1 MAFISSKKEEKKE
14 TKIITWDDMLLDAK
28 KKNIT
33 LMPFDIY
40 AYVSTFDNIEVI
52 DDHLGLEIS
61 GMIEYVGDG
70 FIITINKYHSDGRR
84 RFTLA
89 HEFGHYCMHREYLI
103 NNKSIEDIALFRSEN
118 TKDKKEFE
126 ANEFA
131 AKLLMPKDEFL
142 NIIKNGKTRLGDI
155 AEHFGVSA
163 AAAKYRAYK
172 LGLIKE
178 Y

>member
-1 MAFISSKKEEKKE
+1 MAFISSKKEKKE
-14 TKIITWDDMLLDAK
+14 TKIITWDMMLSDAK
-28 KKNIT
+28 YKNIT
-33 LMPFDIY
+33 LTPFDIY
-40 AYVSTFDNIEVI
+40 AYVNTFDDIEI
-52 DDHLGLEIS
+52 INDDLSSEIS
-61 GMIEYVGDG
+61 GMIEYIDGG
-70 FIITINKYHSDGRR
+70 FIIAINKYHSDGRR

-103 NNKSIEDIALFRSEN
+103 NNKSIKDVALFRSEN
-118 TKDKKEFE
+118 TKNQKEFE

-131 AKLLMPKDEFL
+131 SKLLMPKDDFL

>member
-1 MAFISSKKEEKKE
+1 MAFISNKKEIKE
-14 TKIITWDDMLLDAK
+14 TKIITWEEMLLDAE

-40 AYVSTFDNIEVI
+40 AYVNTFDNIEII
-52 DDHLGLEIS
+52 DDDLGLEIS
-61 GMIEYVGDG
+61 GMIEYVSGG
-70 FIITINKYHSDGRR
+70 FVITINKYHSYERR

-103 NNKSIEDIALFRSEN
+103 NNKSIKDVALFRSEN

-131 AKLLMPKDEFL
+131 AKLLMPKNDFL
-142 NIIKNGKTRLGDI
+142 DVIKSGKTKLGDI

>member
-1 MAFISSKKEEKKE
+1 MAFITVKKEK
-14 TKIITWDDMLLDAK
+14 TQVKIKIFNDFYKDAINK
-28 KKNIT
+28 DIQIF
-33 LMPFDIY
+33 PFDIY
-40 AYVSTFDNIEVI
+40 AYVNTFDDIEI
-52 DDHLGLEIS
+52 INDDLSSEIS
-61 GMIEYVGDG
+61 GMIEYIDGG
-70 FIITINKYHSDGRR
+70 FIIAINKYHSDGRR

-131 AKLLMPKDEFL
+131 AKLLMPKDDFL
-142 NIIKNGKTRLGDI
+142 NIIKSGKTRLGDI

>member
-1 MAFISSKKEEKKE
+1 MAFISNKKEIKE
-14 TKIITWDDMLLDAK
+14 TKIITWEEMLLDAE

-40 AYVSTFDNIEVI
+40 AYVNTFDNIEII
-52 DDHLGLEIS
+52 DDDLGLEIS
-61 GMIEYVGDG
+61 GMIEYASGG
-70 FIITINKYHSDGRR
+70 FVITINKYHSYERR

-103 NNKSIEDIALFRSEN
+103 NNKSIKDVALFRSEN

-131 AKLLMPKDEFL
+131 AKLLMPKDDFL
-142 NIIKNGKTRLGDI
+142 DVIKSGKT
-155 AEHFGVSA
+155 
-163 AAAKYRAYK
+163 KNK
-172 LGLIKE
+172 TKE
-178 Y
+178 KEIINQKKKIEKA

>member
-1 MAFISSKKEEKKE
+1 MAFISNKKEIKE
-14 TKIITWDDMLLDAK
+14 TKIITWEEMLLDAE

-40 AYVSTFDNIEVI
+40 AYVNTFDNIEII
-52 DDHLGLEIS
+52 DDDLGLEIS
-61 GMIEYVGDG
+61 GMIEYASGG
-70 FIITINKYHSDGRR
+70 FVITINKYHSYERR

-103 NNKSIEDIALFRSEN
+103 NNKSIKDVALFRSEN

-131 AKLLMPKDEFL
+131 AKLLMPKDDFL
-142 NIIKNGKTRLGDI
+142 DVIKSGKTKLGDI

-163 AAAKYRAYK
+163 TAAKYRAYK

>member
-1 MAFISSKKEEKKE
+1 MAFIRKEEKKEEKKV
-14 TKIITWDDMLLDAK
+14 ITCDNILLDAEA
-28 KKNIT
+28 KNIK
-33 LMPFDIY
+33 LEPFDIY
-40 AYVSTFDNIEVI
+40 SYVNTFDNIEVI
-52 DDHLGLEIS
+52 DDDLSSEIS

-70 FIITINKYHSDGRR
+70 FIITINKYHSYERR

-103 NNKSIEDIALFRSEN
+103 NNKSIKDVALFRSEN
-118 TKDKKEFE
+118 TKDQKEFE

-131 AKLLMPKDEFL
+131 AKLLMPKDDFL
-142 NIIKNGKTRLGDI
+142 DIIKKGKTRLGDI

-163 AAAKYRAYK
+163 AAAKYRAYR

>member
-1 MAFISSKKEEKKE
+1 MAFILDKKEKKEE
-14 TKIITWDDMLLDAK
+14 KIITWDMMLSDARD
-28 KKNIT
+28 KNIT

-40 AYVSTFDNIEVI
+40 AYVNTFNDIEII
-52 DDHLGLEIS
+52 DDDLSSEIS
-61 GMIEYVGDG
+61 GMIEYVGGG
-70 FIITINKYHSDGRR
+70 FIITINKYHSYERR

-103 NNKSIEDIALFRSEN
+103 NNKSIKDIALFRSEH

-131 AKLLMPKDEFL
+131 AKLLMPKDDFL
-142 NIIKNGKTRLGDI
+142 DIIKKGKTRLGDI
-155 AEHFGVSA
+155 AEHFRVSA

>member
-1 MAFISSKKEEKKE
+1 MAFISSKKEKKE
-14 TKIITWDDMLLDAK
+14 TKIITWDMMLLDAK
-28 KKNIT
+28 DKNIT
-33 LMPFDIY
+33 LTPFDIY
-40 AYVSTFDNIEVI
+40 TYVNTFDNIEVI
-52 DDHLGLEIS
+52 DDDLSSEIS
-61 GMIEYVGDG
+61 GTIEYIGDG
-70 FIITINKYHSDGRR
+70 FIITINKYHSYERR

-103 NNKSIEDIALFRSEN
+103 DNKSIKDVALFRSEN
-118 TKDKKEFE
+118 TKNQKELE

-131 AKLLMPKDEFL
+131 AKLLMPKDDFL
-142 NIIKNGKTRLGDI
+142 NIIKSGKTRLGDI

-163 AAAKYRAYK
+163 AAAKYRAYR

>member
-1 MAFISSKKEEKKE
+1 MAFISSKKEKKE
-14 TKIITWDDMLLDAK
+14 TKIITWDMLLLDAK
-28 KKNIT
+28 DKNIT
-33 LMPFDIY
+33 LTPFDIY
-40 AYVSTFDNIEVI
+40 TYVNTFDNIEVI
-52 DDHLGLEIS
+52 DDDLSSEIS
-61 GMIEYVGDG
+61 GMIEYISDG
-70 FIITINKYHSDGRR
+70 FIITINKYHSYERR

-103 NNKSIEDIALFRSEN
+103 NNKSIKDVALFRSEN
-118 TKDKKEFE
+118 TKDQKEFE
-126 ANEFA
+126 ANDFA
-131 AKLLMPKDEFL
+131 AKLLMPKDDFL

-163 AAAKYRAYK
+163 AAAKYRAYR

>member
-1 MAFISSKKEEKKE
+1 MAFISSKKEKKE
-14 TKIITWDDMLLDAK
+14 TKIITWDMMLSDAK
-28 KKNIT
+28 DKNIT
-33 LMPFDIY
+33 LTPFDIY
-40 AYVSTFDNIEVI
+40 AYVNTFDDIEI
-52 DDHLGLEIS
+52 INDDLSSEIS
-61 GMIEYVGDG
+61 GMIEYIDGG
-70 FIITINKYHSDGRR
+70 FIIAINKYHSDGRR

-103 NNKSIEDIALFRSEN
+103 NNKSIKDVALFRSEN
-118 TKDKKEFE
+118 TKNQKEFE

-131 AKLLMPKDEFL
+131 SKLLMPKDDFL